1 MRTTAVAA
9 GAIICS
15 AVAAVP
21 FVCGQILEREIR
33 EAMDGYKK
41 RQSFVTASVVSYD
54 RHFLRSEFVTRLA
67 VRGGP
72 SSFARPRACVTRL
85 SPACTLPPAK
95 ATCISRKPMR
105 QPSTTTS
112 AAGHRLPST
121 SMSSS
126 AAARAASCAL
136 PPSRSLIASPST
148 RVVAGASSGR
158 FNIAKDK
165 AFQFEWTLPKGA
177 YEDPKLSMAV
187 DGLAMSA
194 YGQLGDDDLSERS
207 VFKLSF
213 ASYRGVQ
220 GSQNISV
227 RDFSVSTQMMP
238 STDTLRVALAVRM
251 GAGEVVL
258 DAGPYVWESFELAC
272 SLSDVQKAP
281 VVRYSAELR
290 KLSDVDASESQR
302 MLLAMRAV
310 SELAAGLA
318 GGEPVFAVDKLEM
331 RTPQGNVAGSL
342 RVSVDKARMAI
353 GASSWT
359 AADGFVMS
367 GRASISRSLAARLLA
382 ATTGGE
388 PAAQSMIALLAS
400 RGVLREEG
408 DALAF
413 DIAARDGVYMVNGVR
428 ASGLAR
434 MYRAMVPRSILR
446 ACDALPESR

>member
-136 PPSRSLIASPST
+136 PPSRSLSSRRPARVWSQVLRPGDST
-148 RVVAGASSGR
+148 SRRTRRFSSSGR
-158 FNIAKDK
+158 CPRALTKIPSCP
-165 AFQFEWTLPKGA
+165 W
-177 YEDPKLSMAV
+177 
-187 DGLAMSA
+187 
-194 YGQLGDDDLSERS
+194 
-207 VFKLSF
+207 
-213 ASYRGVQ
+213 
-220 GSQNISV
+220 
-227 RDFSVSTQMMP
+227 P
-238 STDTLRVALAVRM
+238 STGLRCRHTASWATTICRS
-251 GAGEVVL
+251 A
-258 DAGPYVWESFELAC
+258 PYSSCPSPRIAACKARKTLAC
-272 SLSDVQKAP
+272 A
-281 VVRYSAELR
+281 
-290 KLSDVDASESQR
+290 
-302 MLLAMRAV
+302 
-310 SELAAGLA
+310 
-318 GGEPVFAVDKLEM
+318 
-331 RTPQGNVAGSL
+331 T
-342 RVSVDKARMAI
+342 
-353 GASSWT
+353 
-359 AADGFVMS
+359 
-367 GRASISRSLAARLLA
+367 SRCR
-382 ATTGGE
+382 
-388 PAAQSMIALLAS
+388 
-400 RGVLREEG
+400 RR
-408 DALAF
+408 
-413 DIAARDGVYMVNGVR
+413 
-428 ASGLAR
+428 
-434 MYRAMVPRSILR
+434 
-446 ACDALPESR
+446 

>member
-1 MRTTAVAA
+1 MHFATGESDVHFAEAYAATEHYYFGGRTPLAIDFDVEFGG
-9 GAIICS
+9 GAS
-15 AVAAVP
+15 GV
-21 FVCGQILEREIR
+21 
-33 EAMDGYKK
+33 
-41 RQSFVTASVVSYD
+41 
-54 RHFLRSEFVTRLA
+54 LRSAPVE
-67 VRGGP
+67 
-72 SSFARPRACVTRL
+72 
-85 SPACTLPPAK
+85 
-95 ATCISRKPMR
+95 KP
-105 QPSTTTS
+105 
-112 AAGHRLPST
+112 
-121 SMSSS
+121 
-126 AAARAASCAL
+126 
-136 PPSRSLIASPST
+136 LIASPST

-207 VFKLSF
+207 VFRLSF

-258 DAGPYVWESFELAC
+258 NAGPYVWESFELAC

>member
-1 MRTTAVAA
+1 MHFATGESDVHFAEAYAATEHYYFGGRTPLAIDFDVEFG
-9 GAIICS
+9 GAS
-15 AVAAVP
+15 GV
-21 FVCGQILEREIR
+21 
-33 EAMDGYKK
+33 
-41 RQSFVTASVVSYD
+41 
-54 RHFLRSEFVTRLA
+54 LRSAPVE
-67 VRGGP
+67 
-72 SSFARPRACVTRL
+72 
-85 SPACTLPPAK
+85 
-95 ATCISRKPMR
+95 KP
-105 QPSTTTS
+105 
-112 AAGHRLPST
+112 
-121 SMSSS
+121 
-126 AAARAASCAL
+126 
-136 PPSRSLIASPST
+136 LIASPST

-207 VFKLSF
+207 VFRLSF

-428 ASGLAR
+428 ASELAR